1 MHDIISLAPGDL
13 TALLPPRPAISN
25 KSTFGRVVALCG
37 SVGMCGAAYLAAKAA
52 YRCGCG
58 LVEIVTPE
66 QNRIPLQ
73 TLLPEAIVT
82 CYDSESPDTAA
93 VAKAV
98 RRADAVAIGCGL
110 GTSAAA
116 ARLLDTALTAA
127 KVPVVVD
134 ADALN
139 IIAAD
144 PQHWLTPRVPV
155 IITPHPGE
163 MARLTGYDTAQVLR
177 DVPGLAASFAKEKGI
192 VCLLKHHK
200 TAISDGSTTYINQF
214 GNSGM
219 ATGGSGDV
227 LTGIIA
233 ALLAQGKNYP
243 AEGCNAAPDLCK
255 TAALGALIHSLAGD
269 RAAARLGEYAL
280 MASDIIDEIGNVMK

>member
-1 MHDIISLAPGDL
+1 MHDIRSLTPEDIP
-13 TALLPPRPAISN
+13 ALLPPRPAISN

-37 SVGMCGAAYLAAKAA
+37 SVGMCGAAYLCAKAA
-52 YRCGCG
+52 YRTGCG
-58 LVEIVTPE
+58 LVEIITPE

-82 CYDSESPDTAA
+82 CYDSDNPDTAA

-98 RRADAVAIGCGL
+98 RRADAIAIGCGL
-110 GTSAAA
+110 GTSITA
-116 ARLLDTALTAA
+116 ARVLDTALTAA
-127 KVPVVVD
+127 TIPVVLD

-139 IIAAD
+139 IMAAD
-144 PQHWLTPRVPV
+144 PQHWQTPKVPV

-163 MARLTGYDTAQVLR
+163 MSRLTGLTIEQVLKN
-177 DVPGLAASFAKEKGI
+177 VPELAASFAKERGV

-200 TAISDGSTTYINQF
+200 TAISDGNVTYINQF

-227 LTGIIA
+227 LTGIIV
-233 ALLAQGKNYP
+233 ALLAQSKNYP
-243 AEGCNAAPDLCK
+243 KATAPDPCK

-280 MASDIIDEIGNVMK
+280 MASDIIDEIGSVIKKS